1 MMTPLSKDWY
11 EKNDKKV
18 FRGVNYDLEFIRIHQ
33 GMIGTVYNKENPS
46 KSEWYVINTQ
56 EELNQCLDRFFKDNS
71 KELTNGNYNI

>member
-1 MMTPLSKDWY
+1 MTPLSKDWY

-18 FRGVNYDLEFIRIHQ
+18 FRGVNYDLEFIRIYQ

-46 KSEWYVINTQ
+46 KSERYIINTQ
-56 EELNQCLDRFFKDNS
+56 EELNKCLDRFFKDNS